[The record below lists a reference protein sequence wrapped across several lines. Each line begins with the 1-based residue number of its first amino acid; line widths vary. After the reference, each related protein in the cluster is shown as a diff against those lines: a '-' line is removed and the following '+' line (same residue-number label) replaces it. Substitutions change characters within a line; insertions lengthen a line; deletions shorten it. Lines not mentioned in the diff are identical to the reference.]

1 MAFWNR
7 KQEIEEDQ
15 LGDEL
20 EKRLSKICGHE
31 SEFIRSRMKQ
41 EQLKK
46 VRQDAYLDR
55 KGKVPSLRE
64 DPLGMRF
71 GDKDRNHDFERMTR
85 PGRQRSYIN
94 GSELGRKRK

>member
-7 KQEIEEDQ
+7 KKEIEEDQ

-31 SEFIRSRMKQ
+31 SEFISSRMKQ
-41 EQLKK
+41 EQMKR

-55 KGKVPSLRE
+55 KESPPSLRE
-64 DPLGMRF
+64 DPLGMRHD
-71 GDKDRNHDFERMTR
+71 DKDRNHDYPRLLR